1 MCHWNQQL
9 HTQQRCFHLYS
20 DDVERKMRYICSV
33 TQSLLC
39 GGDIR
44 SVGID
49 QTDLI
54 FAYMELTC

>member
-1 MCHWNQQL
+1 MCCWNQQL
-9 HTQQRCFHLYS
+9 HTQQQCFHLFS
-20 DDVERKMRYICSV
+20 DDVERKMRFICSV
-33 TQSLLC
+33 TQSLLY

-54 FAYMELTC
+54 FA